1 MRLFISV
8 TPINF
13 KSTSSNGEK
22 DTLLGTQTRYYLNQQ
37 KSESVKV
44 NRINCSKCERSDTIH
59 IVFLFIRILQFET
72 KKINF
77 QLKYY
82 TPRSLMFF
90 YQTNVVLLERTN

>member
-44 NRINCSKCERSDTIH
+44 TRINCSKCERSDTIH

-72 KKINF
+72 KKN
-77 QLKYY
+77 QLSIEILHTKK
-82 TPRSLMFF
+82 F
-90 YQTNVVLLERTN
+90 NVFLPNKCCTA

>member
-44 NRINCSKCERSDTIH
+44 TRINCSKCERSDTIH
-59 IVFLFIRILQFET
+59 IVFYSLEYYNLRPKKNQLSIEILHT
-72 KKINF
+72 KKF
-77 QLKYY
+77 
-82 TPRSLMFF
+82 
-90 YQTNVVLLERTN
+90 NVFLPNKCCTA